1 MLYIIIYLI
10 TILSLIL
17 LFTLFILV
25 TKPLIYGVNEYTKI
39 VYSLFIVAKKAL
51 YLRAFSFNSRN
62 V

>member
-25 TKPLIYGVNEYTKI
+25 ASPLIYGVNEYTKI
-39 VYSLFIVAKKAL
+39 VYSLFIVAQKSPQIEG
-51 YLRAFSFNSRN
+51 F
-62 V
+62 

>member
-25 TKPLIYGVNEYTKI
+25 ASPLFYGAIEYSKS

-51 YLRAFSFNSRN
+51 N
-62 V
+62 

>member
-25 TKPLIYGVNEYTKI
+25 ASPLIYGAIEYTKI
-39 VYSLFIVAKKAL
+39 VYPLFIVAKKSPL
-51 YLRAFSFNSRN
+51 FEGF
-62 V
+62 

>member
-10 TILSLIL
+10 TILSLLL

-25 TKPLIYGVNEYTKI
+25 AKPLIYGVIEYSKI

-51 YLRAFSFNSRN
+51 YLRAFSFKR
-62 V
+62 

>member
-10 TILSLIL
+10 TILSLLL

-25 TKPLIYGVNEYTKI
+25 ANPLIYGVNEYSKI

-51 YLRAFSFNSRN
+51 NQRAFSFNSRK